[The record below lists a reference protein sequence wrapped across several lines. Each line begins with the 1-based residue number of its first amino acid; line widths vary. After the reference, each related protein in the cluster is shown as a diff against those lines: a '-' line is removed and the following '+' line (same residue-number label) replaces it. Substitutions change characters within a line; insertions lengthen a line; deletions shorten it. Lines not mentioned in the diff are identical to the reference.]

1 MSRPLEKIHGTNPRA
16 LGTNL
21 RALGTNPCALGTN
34 PKNNPENY
42 VLVNK
47 RWRRKIKT

>member
-1 MSRPLEKIHGTNPRA
+1 MSRPLEKIHGTNPR
-16 LGTNL
+16 
-21 RALGTNPCALGTN
+21 ALGTN